1 MVRLAHGLAAGAV
14 ALAVAG
20 DWLAAADDEPVA
32 AEVRVTA
39 AASLPATAAA
49 TAAATIDPPASAA
62 PAPSALAL
70 AAARLCVDGCDEQ
83 PPPSSEPGAVTRIDV
98 AILPMPADLD
108 AWALSP
114 EPLQI
119 ASVPPAVMRLF
130 NTPPAPDENDS
141 TPADESD
148 PYAPP
153 VELPA
158 TQP

>member
-20 DWLAAADDEPVA
+20 AWLAAAGDEPVA
-32 AEVRVTA
+32 AEARVTA
-39 AASLPATAAA
+39 AASLPAIA
-49 TAAATIDPPASAA
+49 AAATIDHPASDA

-70 AAARLCVDGCDEQ
+70 AAARLCADGCDEQ
-83 PPPSSEPGAVTRIDV
+83 PPPSSEPGVVTRID
-98 AILPMPADLD
+98 ATNLPMPADLD

-130 NTPPAPDENDS
+130 NTPPAPDEHDS
-141 TPADESD
+141 TPGDEGD

-153 VELPA
+153 SEPPA
-158 TQP
+158 SQP